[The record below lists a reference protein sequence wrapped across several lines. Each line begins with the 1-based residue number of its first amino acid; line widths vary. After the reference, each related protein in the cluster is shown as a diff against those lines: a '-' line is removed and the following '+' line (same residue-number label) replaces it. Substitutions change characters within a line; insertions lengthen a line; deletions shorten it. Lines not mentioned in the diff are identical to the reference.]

1 MLLKKLAE
9 YSERLELRPSLYS
22 EGPVRYW
29 VNLDRDGRYLPP
41 FSDSADPSSPEPAGG
56 SAASCPRCRERP
68 AFARFCWL
76 TKPITPWATPPT
88 KNGPS
93 GRRTATRH
101 TWPWWSAALQR
112 RRSRTS
118 GPC

>member
-9 YSERLELRPSLYS
+9 YSERLEPRPSLYS

-29 VNLDRDGRYLPP
+29 INLDREGRYLPP
-41 FSDSADPSSPEPAGG
+41 FSDSADPSSREPAGD
-56 SAASCPRCRERP
+56 SAASCHRCRERL

-76 TKPITPWATPPT
+76 TKPITPWVTPRT
-88 KNGPS
+88 RNEPS
-93 GRRTATRH
+93 GQRTATRP
-101 TWPWWSAALQR
+101 TWPWSSAAPPR
-112 RRSRTS
+112 RWSRTS